1 MDTVRPLPNALERL
15 RPLAYDLRLTGSKTM
30 AQVWRRLDPEAW
42 DRTNNPHI
50 VLLHAHQDRL
60 EEAAADPQL
69 LAMLDSW
76 FARRD
81 AIETSAGWFGSL
93 PGSDALTGIAYFSM
107 EFGLSEALPIY
118 SGGLGILA
126 GDHLKSA
133 NDLGVP
139 VVGIGLLYQQGYFRQ
154 VLGWDGEQLAA
165 FPFNDPGSLPVQP
178 VLDADGRW
186 PRVRLELPGRT
197 LLLRV
202 WQAMIGRVRLYLLDS
217 NHPLNSPWDR
227 GITANLYDAGR
238 EKRLLQELV
247 LGVGGYRLLEK
258 LGIEAQVCHL
268 NEGHAAFA
276 VVARAAAFARAKQV
290 PFDAALRATRAGN
303 VFTTHTP
310 VDAAFDRFDPGLV
323 LHFANPLI
331 AEAGVD
337 PAAFL
342 GLGRKHPGDRSEPF
356 NMAYLAMRGS
366 NSINGVARLHGEVSR
381 KLFAGLFPGWP
392 VTDVPVGHVTNG
404 VHVPT
409 WHSSEAAELWSS
421 AYGEHGAWLG
431 DLAGAEERLVTVPDE
446 QIWEHRGRSRKVL
459 VDYVRETLAERVGE
473 RGGDRAAITR
483 AGHVLDPNVLT
494 LGFARRFASYKR
506 PWLMLH
512 DLDRFVRLLSDP
524 ERPMQLLVA
533 GKAHPDDGPGRDMVR
548 EFARFAWRDDVRD
561 RVVFLEDYDMVLA
574 QHLVAGVDVWVNSP
588 RRPAEASGTSGM
600 KLIVNGGLHCSTLD
614 GWWDEAYEP
623 QLGWAIG
630 DRNDHDGRRDADD
643 AAALY
648 ELLEGAIAPEF
659 YDRDGD
665 GIPRAWVDRVRASMT
680 GLTVRFSSDR
690 MVREYVENAYLP
702 ASLAVRQ
709 RTAEGG
715 LLGTELEAW
724 ARQVG
729 EAWATIRFGRISAE
743 DVDGGTRLRLEVYL
757 GDVEADAVHVEA
769 FADGDEAGRRPTTV
783 PLLRQRPIAG
793 SVNGHLFSGILPSDR
808 PVTDFTPR
816 VVPWHEAAV
825 VPLEHGSIAWGPRP
839 PAITVA

>member
-337 PAAFL
+337 PEAFL

-392 VTDVPVGHVTNG
+392 VTDVPVGLDAAGGTVYRG
-404 VHVPT
+404 VADKETALTEPGLIVYRFDAPLVFANAAFFT
-409 WHSSEAAELWSS
+409 ERLEGLIANAGPGLKCIILDAEPISDFDSTAAEALEILDADLERIGVDLWIPP
-421 AYGEHGAWLG
+421 ANGPL
-431 DLAGAEERLVTVPDE
+431 R
-446 QIWEHRGRSRKVL
+446 
-459 VDYVRETLAERVGE
+459 
-473 RGGDRAAITR
+473 
-483 AGHVLDPNVLT
+483 
-494 LGFARRFASYKR
+494 
-506 PWLMLH
+506 
-512 DLDRFVRLLSDP
+512 
-524 ERPMQLLVA
+524 QLLTA
-533 GKAHPDDGPGRDMVR
+533 
-548 EFARFAWRDDVRD
+548 
-561 RVVFLEDYDMVLA
+561 
-574 QHLVAGVDVWVNSP
+574 
-588 RRPAEASGTSGM
+588 
-600 KLIVNGGLHCSTLD
+600 
-614 GWWDEAYEP
+614 
-623 QLGWAIG
+623 
-630 DRNDHDGRRDADD
+630 
-643 AAALY
+643 
-648 ELLEGAIAPEF
+648 
-659 YDRDGD
+659 
-665 GIPRAWVDRVRASMT
+665 T
-680 GLTVRFSSDR
+680 GLTKRLGAEHIYPSVR
-690 MVREYVENAYLP
+690 
-702 ASLAVRQ
+702 
-709 RTAEGG
+709 
-715 LLGTELEAW
+715 
-724 ARQVG
+724 
-729 EAWATIRFGRISAE
+729 
-743 DVDGGTRLRLEVYL
+743 
-757 GDVEADAVHVEA
+757 
-769 FADGDEAGRRPTTV
+769 
-783 PLLRQRPIAG
+783 
-793 SVNGHLFSGILPSDR
+793 
-808 PVTDFTPR
+808 
-816 VVPWHEAAV
+816 AAV
-825 VPLEHGSIAWGPRP
+825 TAYHAQFGTS
-839 PAITVA
+839 